1 MVHMVDVKIRR
12 LNLTSLEGEYAICQL
27 VPQAGIP
34 EWASKGGVFSITRTP
49 DELSIICRR
58 EQIPED
64 VPCRPGWRALK
75 IEGPFEFEE
84 IGVLASLTAPLAA
97 AQISLLT
104 ISTFDTDYIFIQTEN
119 FDLALQV
126 LQAAGH
132 QIE

>member
-1 MVHMVDVKIRR
+1 MVNMVDVKIRR
-12 LNLTSLEGEYAICQL
+12 LNLTSLEGEYAICQMD
-27 VPQAGIP
+27 PQAGIP
-34 EWASKGGVFSITRTP
+34 EWASMGGVFSITRTP

-64 VPCRPGWRALK
+64 APCRPGWRALK

-84 IGVLASLTAPLAA
+84 IGVLASLTAPLAV